1 MTEAGLEPES
11 YTCRKLTAHSSKG
24 RWLIGCHGRKQGRD
38 PAFCSPRPHSALL
51 FYFIHTPPSF
61 NKGSEVAYSVRRVKQ
76 TKSKQAPYTN
86 VKENADVILQG
97 ANMGPYTRNQIPN
110 FGVSDSSIERKAS
123 LLHLIC

>member
-1 MTEAGLEPES
+1 M
-11 YTCRKLTAHSSKG
+11 
-24 RWLIGCHGRKQGRD
+24 
-38 PAFCSPRPHSALL
+38 
-51 FYFIHTPPSF
+51 
-61 NKGSEVAYSVRRVKQ
+61 AYSVRCVKQ